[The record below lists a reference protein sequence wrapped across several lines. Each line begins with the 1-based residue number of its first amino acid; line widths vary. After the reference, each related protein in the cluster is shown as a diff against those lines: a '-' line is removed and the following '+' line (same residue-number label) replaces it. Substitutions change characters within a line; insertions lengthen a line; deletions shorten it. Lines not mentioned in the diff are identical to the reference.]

1 MLNYT
6 INSAG
11 SRSVMTLF
19 LSDVS
24 TQLHTVDNDHPRF
37 EEIRDAVLNNH
48 NEPVD
53 EAAVLDLIE
62 DLSAPITAA
71 IQQIIDLS
79 PAMQLDPNT
88 GSLTY
93 HDEEINGVIVR
104 HILQA
109 IDDDEVNNKRVTA
122 LVRFLENLH
131 DNPSYSVHE
140 QLYAWLDQEG
150 LTIDEDGN
158 IIGYKGLTTE
168 STSRFTGTAWVD
180 GIKVEGRIPN
190 YAGSTVTMPRRMV
203 NDDADNS
210 CAQGLHVGTS
220 AFAYNFAGSDDAH
233 VATVSL
239 SPADVV
245 AIPYADVH
253 KMRVS
258 EYHVLDVVRREDFV
272 HAGINALL
280 ASGSFE
286 VEEINLI
293 DVDDEFSLI
302 DDDSPDLDE
311 HGVTV
316 LIAEDSRDM
325 DDYGEDHP
333 DL

>member
-62 DLSAPITAA
+62 DLSAPIAAA

-79 PAMQLDPNT
+79 PAMKLDPNT

-109 IDDDEVNNKRVTA
+109 IDDDEVNSERVTA

-131 DNPSYSVHE
+131 DNPSYSAHE
-140 QLYAWLDQEG
+140 RLYAWLDQEG

-158 IIGYKGLTTE
+158 IIGYKGLTPE
-168 STSRFTGTAWVD
+168 STSRFPGTAWVD

-190 YAGSTVTMPRRMV
+190 HPGSTVTMPRRMV
-203 NDDADNS
+203 NDDANNS
-210 CAQGLHVGTS
+210 CAPGLHVGTS
-220 AFAYNFAGSDDAH
+220 AFAYDFANSDDAH

-239 SPADVV
+239 NPADVV
-245 AIPYADVH
+245 AIPYDDVH

-272 HAGINALL
+272 HAGINAFL
-280 ASGSFE
+280 ASGDPE
-286 VEEINLI
+286 VEEINII
-293 DVDDEFSLI
+293 DVDDDFSFL
-302 DDDSPDLDE
+302 DDDFPDLDDDD
-311 HGVTV
+311 
-316 LIAEDSRDM
+316 IRDM